1 MFAGIKQF
9 RRQLTKEE
17 KLMMAGN
24 NADLAAEEVLDD
36 LTQNNEDVN
45 KLKDD
50 LGKTSKVLPL

>member
-50 LGKTSKVLPL
+50 LGKTNF